1 MDLRGFKNVDCFVL
15 GNIYII
21 VYLCRGFELQFLFSV
36 YGLLELGLFSVTPII
51 QEVTLWIINDIKAF
65 PKYTYLLQSFVG
77 VKSSKYNHNVWASR
91 LLCYVGTQYRC
102 VQNLMLHV

>member
-1 MDLRGFKNVDCFVL
+1 MDLREFKNVDCFVL

-21 VYLCRGFELQFLFSV
+21 VYLFRGFELQFLFSV

-77 VKSSKYNHNVWASR
+77 VKAASTTTMPGPAVCYAMLVHNIDV
-91 LLCYVGTQYRC
+91 
-102 VQNLMLHV
+102 